1 MSQKQHHKD
10 DDNQTENDGAWSSKP
25 SRPADC
31 HRWYDRYRSL
41 PRGRAFSLPNRTFN
55 HPSIYTNWY
64 LMYLMM
70 RAIGEMLYMDPDQHT
85 FINFI
90 TKYLGKGWGFFS
102 GWSYWVSLIFL
113 GMAEITAV
121 STYVQ
126 YCSQVGLPGRFRLS
140 SCLS

>member
-1 MSQKQHHKD
+1 M
-10 DDNQTENDGAWSSKP
+10 DGAWSSKP

-31 HRWYDRYRSL
+31 HRWYHRYRSL

-55 HPSIYTNWY
+55 YLSVYTTGIF
-64 LMYLMM
+64 MYLMM

-85 FINFI
+85 FYQLYYQIPWVRA
-90 TKYLGKGWGFFS
+90 GGFFS

-140 SCLS
+140 S